1 MGEGG
6 CDARYFFERMG
17 ALEAQDYI
25 DGLARRHRPG
35 WEQARE
41 LMRVVAAAAG
51 ARRFDFPLPWDKE
64 QAAAAAPPPSAAE
77 LEALRRRA
85 RAVEQRM
92 RKLNGADGGN
102 GANEA
107 NGANGASE

>member
-64 QAAAAAPPPSAAE
+64 QAAAAPPPDAAE

-92 RKLNGADGGN
+92 RKRRDLD
-102 GANEA
+102 EA
-107 NGANGASE
+107 NGISEKLTMDS